1 MEEPT
6 SRPVAPTPAFT
17 ALRVF
22 GWVVMAL
29 MIASVAYAAWL
40 SISNWHAISV

>member
-1 MEEPT
+1 MEEQT
-6 SRPVAPTPAFT
+6 TRPADPSPAFT

-29 MIASVAYAAWL
+29 MIASVIYAAYL
-40 SISNWHAISV
+40 SIANWNAIRV